1 LFSKALSGK
10 KQTALKCGGRTMKR
24 AQRIFSVS
32 FFFLILSGMYL
43 MAEEARLQPSPLWRD
58 GESGEADPALER
70 LGQAYARLA
79 EKVRP
84 AVVQVRVSVKAVADA
99 HGESQRPANSRGS
112 GFIIHPQGYI
122 LTAHHVID
130 GAREIEVRLADRQR
144 LRAQIVAA
152 DPQVDLAIIKIDGG
166 KEFPVLALGD
176 SDSLKMGELVGSLGY
191 LFGTES
197 SLSLGI
203 ISRRGR
209 SQNISAGFDLIQTDA
224 GASAGGSGGPL
235 VNVKGQAVGMI
246 TMASERGNMGFAVPI
261 NVIKGMIPRLM
272 RGERIVWGWLG
283 VRVSEVTLELADTL
297 GLSPIKGVLVSS
309 VLPGQPAERG
319 GVLPQDVILSIN
331 GADVDSPREVIRM
344 IGGIEAGRDVKLTI
358 FRKGETLHLS
368 VRLGTRPK
376 TTEGREG

>member
-1 LFSKALSGK
+1 
-10 KQTALKCGGRTMKR
+10 MKR

-32 FFFLILSGMYL
+32 FFFLILSGIYL
-43 MAEEARLQPSPLWRD
+43 MADEARLQPSPLWRD

-112 GFIIHPQGYI
+112 GFIIHPHGYI

-144 LRAQIVAA
+144 VRAQIVAA

-176 SDSLKMGELVGSLGY
+176 SDSLKVGELVGSLGY

-209 SQNISAGFDLIQTDA
+209 SQNISAGSDLIQTDA

-331 GADVDSPREVIRM
+331 GADVASPREVIRM
-344 IGGIEAGRDVKLTI
+344 IGGIEAGRDVKLAI